1 MGAFGVYTHMKAT
14 LSAMVA
20 GVLFL
25 MTLSRGNAGTNVTG
39 VVVDAAGKPLVGV
52 SCLLSGT
59 PTRSG
64 QRVIFSA
71 IHEPVFTDKEGRF
84 SIAIT
89 AGAEFLADLQ
99 FDEGNHA
106 PVFLYSVGPEDS
118 PLKVVMMDGKI
129 FRGRIVDEKHEP
141 IANAEIELQLGQP
154 DLWYQKKG
162 ITDTNGVIQFRIT
175 KPPQKSPWMIQY
187 AGKRFE
193 IDYEKVDLNTQY
205 TLQADVRISW
215 EANITGQLLRTNTI
229 GTLPPAGA
237 AESLH

>member
-1 MGAFGVYTHMKAT
+1 MVFLVAT
-14 LSAMVA
+14 SQ
-20 GVLFL
+20 G
-25 MTLSRGNAGTNVTG
+25 SAGTNVTG
-39 VVVDAAGKPLVGV
+39 VVVDTSGKPLEGV

-64 QRVIFSA
+64 RVIFSA

-89 AGAEFLADLQ
+89 AGPEFLADIQ

-106 PVFLYSVGPEDS
+106 PVFLYSVGPEAS
-118 PLKVVMMDGKI
+118 PLKVVMTEGKI
-129 FRGRIVDEKHEP
+129 FRGRILDEKHEP
-141 IANAEIELQLGQP
+141 IAHAEIELQLGQP

-162 ITDTNGVIQFRIT
+162 ITDTNGVFQFRIT
-175 KPPQKSPWMIQY
+175 KPPQKSPWMVQY

-193 IDYEKVDLNTQY
+193 IDYDKVDLGSEY